1 MERPVSMCME
11 TTPMSS
17 SILTNAS
24 AMTALRVL
32 SQTNKNLSETQNR
45 ISTGLKVNNA
55 KDNASFWSVA
65 TVMRSD
71 VSAFKAIKDNLA
83 LAQAS
88 TSVARDG
95 AQQISE
101 LIKEIKT
108 KVTAAQEGSIDKAK
122 LQADINAMLNQ
133 IQQITE
139 TANFNGVKLLQN
151 DSNVKLV
158 SSIGRTG
165 ASVDASYIEFN
176 SQNLSLNGDG
186 GLRDIAALSVLS
198 RGDGLF
204 KNKSD
209 GTVKYTFDAT
219 AADGSAKHA
228 GEVGENVT
236 VNYVD
241 AKGVARTVTIQLS
254 QNISA
259 YSNGGQGD
267 DLAAVLS
274 QNKQLA
280 ELFTFAGN
288 GANLEAHA
296 TNRESPVT
304 LTSISVGDGSL
315 FGPGATPPT
324 GIAADA
330 QQDAGFEFVD
340 APLRLGEELKVAF
353 SALGDGLGTITTET
367 PFELSFRVVN
377 GRSSGEVLES
387 SGDGSAGKPFKIT
400 LALNADI
407 VAYEYA
413 KGADI
418 AAEMAAAVSKL
429 VSDNSSAAVE
439 AAFIDVLS
447 LGANVPGGPDAN
459 AGAAGFMTASVL
471 GSRFNLGVTG
481 TDTSITKVTV
491 PQTDYDAL
499 LDTLEMALNKAVDA
513 AAALGSAQFRV
524 EIQSEFLTSMI
535 DNLKL
540 GIGTLVD
547 ADMNEESARLQALQ
561 VQQQLGIQSL
571 SIANQAPQALL
582 RLFQ

>member
-1 MERPVSMCME
+1 
-11 TTPMSS
+11 MSS

-165 ASVDASYIEFN
+165 ATVDASYIEFS
-176 SQNLSLNGDG
+176 SQNLSLTTDG

-209 GTVKYTFDAT
+209 GTVKYTFNAA
-219 AADGSAKHA
+219 AADGTAPQK
-228 GEVGENVT
+228 GQVGENVT

-241 AKGVARTVTIQLS
+241 AKGVARTVTIQLA
-254 QNISA
+254 QNIA
-259 YSNGGQGD
+259 NYSNGGQGD

-288 GANLEAHA
+288 GTSLEAHA

-315 FGPGATPPT
+315 FGAGA
-324 GIAADA
+324 GNGVAANT
-330 QQDAGFEFVD
+330 QQDAGFEFLD
-340 APLRLGEELKVAF
+340 APLRLGEVFTTSF
-353 SALGDGLGTITTET
+353 SAKGAALAER

-377 GRSSGEVLES
+377 GRASGEVLES
-387 SGDGSAGKPFKIT
+387 SGTGAAGDPFKIT
-400 LALNADI
+400 LALDADI
-407 VAYEYA
+407 VAYQYA
-413 KGADI
+413 KGTDI
-418 AAEMAAAVSKL
+418 AAEMAKAVDKL
-429 VSDNSSAAVE
+429 VADNSLATVE
-439 AAFIDVLS
+439 AAFIDVLERT
-447 LGANVPGGPDAN
+447 AAVTGGVADAN
-459 AGAAGFMTASVL
+459 AGANGYVTADVS
-471 GSRFNLGVTG
+471 GARFNLRVTG
-481 TDTSITKVTV
+481 TDTSISKVMV

-499 LDTLEMALNKAVDA
+499 LDTLEGALNRAVDA

>member
-1 MERPVSMCME
+1 
-11 TTPMSS
+11 MSS